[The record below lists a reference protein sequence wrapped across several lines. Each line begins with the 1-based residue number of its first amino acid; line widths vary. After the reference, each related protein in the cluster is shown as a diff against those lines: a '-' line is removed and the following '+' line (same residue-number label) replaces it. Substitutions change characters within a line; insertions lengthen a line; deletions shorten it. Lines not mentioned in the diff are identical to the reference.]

1 MIYHF
6 VIMSAVTPEISTP
19 AFISDVYRIVSA
31 AEQRADMDRRT
42 PIEDTGFQ
50 LEFDAHNKLIRLT
63 ANGEVSDQFLIE
75 GITAL
80 KKCHAQYGSCNCIVD
95 YNGATEITVTSL
107 GLRQLAGTPP
117 VFPMDCLTVHVAAR
131 DVMYGLARM
140 FQILSSETRPNF
152 RVFSNMNEAVDLI
165 GLKSPTFVPIDLT

>member
-1 MIYHF
+1 
-6 VIMSAVTPEISTP
+6 MSAVTSSRISTP
-19 AFISDVYRIVSA
+19 AFMSDVYRIVST
-31 AEQRADMDRRT
+31 AEQRSGMDRPT
-42 PIEDTGFQ
+42 PIEHMDFQ

-80 KKCHAQYGSCNCIVD
+80 RRCHAQYGSCNCIVD
-95 YNGATEITVTSL
+95 YNAATEITVTSL

-117 VFPMDCLTVHVAAR
+117 IFPMDCLTVHVAAR

-140 FQILSSETRPNF
+140 FQSLSSETRPNF
-152 RVFSNMNEAVDLI
+152 RVVRNMNEAVDLI
-165 GLKSPTFVPIDLT
+165 GVKSPTFVPIDLT

>member
-1 MIYHF
+1 ML
-6 VIMSAVTPEISTP
+6 IMSAVTHSESSTP
-19 AFISDVYRIVSA
+19 ASISDVYRIVSD
-31 AEQRADMDRRT
+31 AEQRAYMDRRT
-42 PIEDTGFQ
+42 PIEDMGFQ

-107 GLRQLAGTPP
+107 RLRQLAGTPP
-117 VFPMDCLTVHVAAR
+117 IFPMDCLTVHVAAR

-152 RVFSNMNEAVDLI
+152 RVVRNMNEAVDLI
-165 GLKSPTFVPIDLT
+165 GVKSPTFVPIDLT

>member
-1 MIYHF
+1 
-6 VIMSAVTPEISTP
+6 MSAVTSSEISTS

-31 AEQRADMDRRT
+31 AEQRADVDKRT
-42 PIEDTGFQ
+42 PIQDVGFQ

-80 KKCHAQYGSCNCIVD
+80 TKCHAQYGSCDCIVD
-95 YNGATEITVTSL
+95 YNGATEITVTPL
-107 GLRQLAGTPP
+107 GLRQLAGTAPI
-117 VFPMDCLTVHVAAR
+117 FPMDCLTVHVAAR

-140 FQILSSETRPNF
+140 FQILSSETRPNL
-152 RVFSNMNEAVDLI
+152 RVVRNMDEALELI
-165 GLKSPTFVPIDLT
+165 GVKSPTFVPIDLD